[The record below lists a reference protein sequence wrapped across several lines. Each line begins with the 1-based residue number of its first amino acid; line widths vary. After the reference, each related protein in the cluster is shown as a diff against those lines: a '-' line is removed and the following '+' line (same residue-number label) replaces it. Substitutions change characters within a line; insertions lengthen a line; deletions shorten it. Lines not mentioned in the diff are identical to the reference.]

1 MSLQRLLLRGLDEE
15 MKQQKNWIEQR
26 LHTVSPKNFMSFEN
40 NITVVPSNS
49 SKISDLFSDEPIFV
63 KADQEVVMHRVLIS
77 NITVN
82 GNNYKIRIQKSMIE
96 DEDLLQNIL
105 LLQFVFIFVLI
116 VGLGLIN
123 FFISKKIWLPFN
135 DIVEKMKNYRVDSS
149 DTLSF
154 MPSKIVEFKDL
165 RNSISELIHRN
176 EKLYKA
182 QKEFTENASHELQ
195 TPIAVFHSN
204 LELLMQTNPIS
215 EEQAELIEE
224 IFSSGKKMQRI
235 NKTLLLLTKIENNQF
250 PNTEK
255 INVNSTFHNLIRQYK
270 TRQIIKNHEVNKILA
285 DEIEITAN
293 PILIDILFGNLLS
306 NAFKYTD
313 DNQQINIEISNK
325 SVCVSNETQQNTG
338 RLNEGELFQRFK
350 KQSNDNRS
358 LGLGLEI
365 CKKICF
371 LYNYKITYDFK
382 DQKHFFTI
390 YFE

>member
-1 MSLQRLLLRGLDEE
+1 